1 MPPEPEPVRQPQ
13 RASGRL
19 FDTIRCLLGRSF
31 YDDPNI
37 YRAADLLIW
46 CHGTRN
52 ALMTAA

>member
-1 MPPEPEPVRQPQ
+1 
-13 RASGRL
+13 
-19 FDTIRCLLGRSF
+19 LLGRSF